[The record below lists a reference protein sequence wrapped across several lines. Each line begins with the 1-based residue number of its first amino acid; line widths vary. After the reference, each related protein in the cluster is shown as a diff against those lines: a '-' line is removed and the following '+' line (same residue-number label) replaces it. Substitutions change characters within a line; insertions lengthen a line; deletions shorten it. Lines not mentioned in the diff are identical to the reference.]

1 MGFEFAI
8 LDSIQGVRCDFLDTI
23 VPVITSLGNKGYIW
37 IAIGLMLCVSR
48 KYRKYGIIL
57 LAVLTAGLLVGNVCL
72 KHLVMRP
79 RPCWI
84 NDSIDM
90 LIRIPRDY
98 SFPSGHTLSSAGAA
112 TVITGAD
119 RRFGWVAIPLA
130 VLIAFTRLYLYV
142 HFPTDILAG
151 ALIGFGLGMAG
162 LIIGRKVLGD

>member
-8 LDSIQGVRCDFLDTI
+8 LDSIQGLRCDFLDTI

-37 IAIGLMLCVSR
+37 IAIGLMMCVSR

-72 KHLVMRP
+72 KHLIMRP

-84 NDSIDM
+84 NDSVDM

-98 SFPSGHTLSSAGAA
+98 SFPSGHTLSSSGAA

-119 RRFGWVAIPLA
+119 RRFGCVAIPLA

>member
-8 LDSIQGVRCDFLDTI
+8 LDSIQGLRCDFLDTI

-37 IAIGLMLCVSR
+37 IAIGLMMCVSR

-162 LIIGRKVLGD
+162 LIIGRKVLGE

>member
-8 LDSIQGVRCDFLDTI
+8 LDSIQGLRCDFLDTI